1 MAYTI
6 LKSDGTILAT
16 IPDGQIDTT
25 STSVSLFGRNYA
37 GYGQYIDTNFTHM
50 LENFA
55 DNVPPSNPLQG
66 QLWFDTNTNTL
77 RVCPADGSTIAD
89 DWYTLTTINSTGI
102 TSFDNITATGNIS
115 ANNATVSYDLGAAN
129 IYCINLSTSANANIA
144 TANIGNLI
152 VSGNLTPTG
161 IKTDNYYYAN
171 GVTIPFGYGN
181 SNVANYLP
189 TFAGTISA
197 GTILV
202 SGNANV
208 TSNISTG
215 GIKANNYY
223 WANGSPVSFS
233 GTYSNSNVAAYLP
246 TYTGTVGTGAANF
259 IGTNITLSGNASVTG
274 NIAGGNLTITSNVTS
289 GNLTTSGILTATGN
303 ITGGNLTT
311 SGALTVSGISTL
323 GAVGNVKISGGSSGN
338 VLTTYGN
345 GTLYWGTGGGG
356 GGGGGSNIANGTSN
370 VSILTANGNVVVY
383 VNGNNTA
390 NITST
395 GANITGN
402 LSVTSNLSVTGTI
415 SSTAGISST
424 TPAVTQAASDSSTKI
439 ATTAFVKQYA
449 PSSKIQF
456 VEFGVSPLL
465 GGQITLY
472 LHPTYLD
479 FRSTASDDGTIT
491 SLSVPSTITLT
502 VPASTALG
510 AVNGVQSRLVILAVN
525 NGGTVQLAVTNIAG
539 GINLDETTYIN
550 TTNVSTGTTT
560 STVYSSTTGSYSY
573 RVVGFLDIT
582 YYSGGWYQS
591 GPTLVSRIQGIG
603 GQALAA
609 LSSLGYGQTWQYF
622 NNTAR
627 TAGTTYYNSTGK
639 PIMISLQA
647 YGGGDQYGS
656 AQLYVNGVQIAYQS
670 VDSQAAQG
678 PSFQLTGI
686 IPPSASYYFTVS
698 FSSGTGYNVYELR

>member
-1 MAYTI
+1 
-6 LKSDGTILAT
+6 
-16 IPDGQIDTT
+16 
-25 STSVSLFGRNYA
+25 
-37 GYGQYIDTNFTHM
+37 
-50 LENFA
+50 
-55 DNVPPSNPLQG
+55 
-66 QLWFDTNTNTL
+66 
-77 RVCPADGSTIAD
+77 
-89 DWYTLTTINSTGI
+89 
-102 TSFDNITATGNIS
+102 
-115 ANNATVSYDLGAAN
+115 
-129 IYCINLSTSANANIA
+129 
-144 TANIGNLI
+144 
-152 VSGNLTPTG
+152 
-161 IKTDNYYYAN
+161 
-171 GVTIPFGYGN
+171 
-181 SNVANYLP
+181 
-189 TFAGTISA
+189 
-197 GTILV
+197 
-202 SGNANV
+202 
-208 TSNISTG
+208 
-215 GIKANNYY
+215 
-223 WANGSPVSFS
+223 
-233 GTYSNSNVAAYLP
+233 LP

-259 IGTNITLSGNASVTG
+259 IGTNITLSGNASVTGNIAGGNLTITSNIASGNLTATG

-323 GAVGNVKISGGSSGN
+323 GAVGNVKISGGSLGN

-356 GGGGGSNIANGTSN
+356 GGGSSIANGTSN

-456 VEFGVSPLL
+456 LEFSVYPLY
-465 GGQITLY
+465 GGDLIVY

-479 FRSTASDDGTIT
+479 FRSLTSADGTIT
-491 SLSVPSTITLT
+491 SLSVPSTINFT
-502 VPASTALG
+502 VPAGTALG
-510 AVNGVQSRLVILAVN
+510 AVNGVQARLVILAVN
-525 NGGTVQLAVTNIAG
+525 NGGTVQLAITNIAG
-539 GINLDETTYIN
+539 GTNLDETGYIS
-550 TTNVSTGTTT
+550 TTNVSTGTTS
-560 STVYSSTTGSYSY
+560 STVYSSTIGNYSY

-582 YYSGGWYQS
+582 YYGSGWYS
-591 GPTLVSRIQGIG
+591 TGPSVVSKIQGVG

-622 NNTAR
+622 NNTVR

-639 PIMISLQA
+639 PIMISIQA
-647 YGGGDQYGS
+647 YGGSDQFGS

-670 VDSQAAQG
+670 VDSQAAQA